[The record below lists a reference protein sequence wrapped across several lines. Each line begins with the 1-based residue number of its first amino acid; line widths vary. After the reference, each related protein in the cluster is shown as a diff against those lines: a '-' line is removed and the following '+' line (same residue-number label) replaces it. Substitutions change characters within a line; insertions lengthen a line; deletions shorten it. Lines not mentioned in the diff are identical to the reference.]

1 MEVVNSLD
9 NDSKDFNTLERVG
22 NLESSG
28 KIISIHNCGNL
39 WTTLSKMA
47 AKPEQNGKDDNV
59 VLLMEII
66 GNKTAEQT
74 EVKDTYSKGGS
85 SKPGGHGGSQGR

>member
-1 MEVVNSLD
+1 MEVLNSLD
-9 NDSKDFNTLERVG
+9 NDSEDFNTLERVG

-28 KIISIHNCGNL
+28 KIISIHNFGNL
-39 WTTLSKMA
+39 WATLSKMV
-47 AKPEQNGKDDNV
+47 AKPEQNGKDDKV

-74 EVKDTYSKGGS
+74 EVKDTY
-85 SKPGGHGGSQGR
+85 